1 MQRSGECCGRH
12 NDDRAHHDRAERRG
26 SSRARVAAIQTL
38 EAVLSSATGQD
49 ATECADARLFDP
61 IGMTGSSISRDRAG
75 NSPTF
80 VGTHSSCRDLA
91 PFGVL
96 VLNEGEW
103 AGTRILD
110 ASWVR
115 DATGRSSQELNSAYG
130 CLWWL
135 NRPGT
140 VLGAGQAAGDGSAGG
155 PGGTQLVP
163 GAPEDMF
170 WALGFGKQVVAVDP
184 GSDISSE

>member
-1 MQRSGECCGRH
+1 M
-12 NDDRAHHDRAERRG
+12 
-26 SSRARVAAIQTL
+26 
-38 EAVLSSATGQD
+38 
-49 ATECADARLFDP
+49 
-61 IGMTGSSISRDRAG
+61 
-75 NSPTF
+75 
-80 VGTHSSCRDLA
+80 
-91 PFGVL
+91 
-96 VLNEGEW
+96 LNEGEW
-103 AGTRILD
+103 AGTRRLD

-115 DATGRSSQELNSAYG
+115 DATGRSSQESNSAHG

-163 GAPEDMF
+163 CAPEDMF

-184 GSDISSE
+184 GSDISSG